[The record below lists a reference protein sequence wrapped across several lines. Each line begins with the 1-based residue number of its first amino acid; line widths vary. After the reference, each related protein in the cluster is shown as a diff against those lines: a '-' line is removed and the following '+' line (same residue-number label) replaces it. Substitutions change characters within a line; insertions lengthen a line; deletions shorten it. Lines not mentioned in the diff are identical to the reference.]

1 MKPLKATRE
10 NLRRHNRQ
18 LLLRAVYTGLADN
31 RAALAQETG
40 LAKPTVSD
48 LIGEL
53 ISEGLLVEGG
63 LGESTESGG
72 KRPTLIK
79 FVPEA
84 RQVIGVSLDN
94 GRAFGVLC
102 NLAGQVVA
110 QHMAELDGAQGDEA
124 LAILTDV
131 MNGLIAQLDAPLLCI
146 GVGVPGAVDTA
157 SGVILESY
165 PLGWRRLALAERLSA
180 HYEVPVYTG
189 SSAELTALAQYAFGL
204 NGDDQTR
211 NLVTLLVTNSIEVGI
226 TLNGVTYHQGGDISA
241 LRAADRLDA
250 LLGWTAVQQRAAD
263 LRRQQPNSTLPETG
277 LTYMHIHYSAIN
289 GDPAA
294 QQLCEELAEHLAQVM
309 GWIIGLLRPDHLSLV
324 GPIVNLGEGF
334 LQRVVAK
341 TEAMLWPE
349 VVRPVVFSLA
359 YSGNLSAIGAAALAL
374 HRELDIL

>member
-1 MKPLKATRE
+1 MKPLKATHE

-31 RAALAQETG
+31 RAALAQVTG

-53 ISEGLLVEGG
+53 IEDGLLVEGG
-63 LGESTESGG
+63 LGESRESGG

-79 FVPEA
+79 FVPDA

-102 NLAGQVVA
+102 NLAGQVAA
-110 QHMAELDGAQGDEA
+110 QHYAELENAQANDVEV
-124 LAILTDV
+124 ILTDV
-131 MNGLIAQLDAPLLCI
+131 MNGLVAQLDSPLLCI
-146 GVGVPGAVDTA
+146 GIGVPGEVDTT
-157 SGVILESY
+157 SGVVLESS
-165 PLGWRRLALAERLSA
+165 PLGWRYLPLAEHLFTR
-180 HYEVPVYTG
+180 YEVPVYTG

-204 NGDDQTR
+204 NGDDLTR
-211 NLVTLLVTNSIEVGI
+211 NLVTVLVTNSVEIGI
-226 TLNGVTYHQGGDISA
+226 TLDGVTYHQGGDIGGI
-241 LRAADRLDA
+241 RAPERLDA
-250 LLGWTAVQQRAAD
+250 LLGWSSVQLRAAE
-263 LRRQQPNSTLPETG
+263 LRRLYPGSTLPETG
-277 LTYMHIHYSAIN
+277 LTYMHIHYNATN

-294 QQLCEELAEHLAQVM
+294 QQLCEELATCLAQIM
-309 GWIIGLLRPDHLSLV
+309 GWIVGLLRPDHISLA
-324 GPIVNLGEGF
+324 GPIVNLGETF
-334 LQRVVAK
+334 LGQVVAK
-341 TEAMLWPE
+341 MEAMLWPE

>member
-53 ISEGLLVEGG
+53 IAEGLLVEGG

-79 FVPEA
+79 FVPDA

-102 NLAGQVVA
+102 NLAGLVMA
-110 QHMAELDGAQGDEA
+110 QHTAELDGAQGDEA
-124 LAILTDV
+124 QAVLTDV
-131 MNGLIAQLDAPLLCI
+131 INGLIAQLDAPLLCI
-146 GVGVPGAVDTA
+146 GIGVPGAVDTA
-157 SGVILESY
+157 SGMVLESH
-165 PLGWRRLALAERLSA
+165 PLGWQRLALAERLA
-180 HYEVPVYTG
+180 AQYEVPVYTG

-211 NLVTLLVTNSIEVGI
+211 NLVTVLVTNSVEVGI
-226 TLNGVTYHQGGDISA
+226 TLDGVTYHQGGDISA
-241 LRAADRLDA
+241 LRAVDRLDA
-250 LLGWTAVQQRAAD
+250 LIGWTAVQQRAAD
-263 LRRQQPNSTLPETG
+263 LRRQYPASTLPETG
-277 LTYMHIHYSAIN
+277 LTYMHVHYSAVN

-294 QQLCEELAEHLAQVM
+294 QQLCEELAGHLAQVM
-309 GWIIGLLRPDHLSLV
+309 GWIIGLLRPDHVSLA